1 MKLLPALVVG
11 LTATFLAV
19 QDLKSEK
26 KEPEEKAVETPNE
39 IQETPEEK
47 EKQMDE
53 YEEIVNDEYL
63 NITMEDD
70 LSEIMGEDFEEEDED
85 EEDEDE
91 EVEDEEVAEGE
102 SIHEIT
108 ENDYE
113 VGIFNFDRV
122 RLMYFTED
130 RILCDDD
137 MVTIDNVGEWL
148 GNVDLE
154 TQSDEI
160 TVKWIRNFNLPYD
173 IRLEI
178 IEDSYSGSR

>member
-19 QDLKSEK
+19 QDLKGEK
-26 KEPEEKAVETPNE
+26 KAVETPDE
-39 IQETPEEK
+39 IRETPEEK
-47 EKQMDE
+47 KKQMDE

-85 EEDEDE
+85 EE
-91 EVEDEEVAEGE
+91 VAEGE

-122 RLMYFTED
+122 DLMYFTED
-130 RILCDDD
+130 RILCDGD
-137 MVTIDNVGEWL
+137 MVTIDNADEWL

-154 TQSDEI
+154 MESDEI

-178 IEDSYSGSR
+178 IGDSYSGSR

>member
-1 MKLLPALVVG
+1 MKPLPALVVG

-19 QDLKSEK
+19 QDLKGEK
-26 KEPEEKAVETPNE
+26 KEPEEKAVETPDE

-53 YEEIVNDEYL
+53 YEEIVNDEYR

-70 LSEIMGEDFEEEDED
+70 LSEIMGEDFEEED
-85 EEDEDE
+85 
-91 EVEDEEVAEGE
+91 EDEEVAEGE

>member
-19 QDLKSEK
+19 QDLKSET
-26 KEPEEKAVETPNE
+26 KEPEEKAVETPDE
-39 IQETPEEK
+39 PEEEVK
-47 EKQMDE
+47 EPTMDE

-63 NITMEDD
+63 DITMEDD
-70 LSEIMGEDFEEEDED
+70 LSEIMGEDFEEED
-85 EEDEDE
+85 
-91 EVEDEEVAEGE
+91 DEEVAEGE
-102 SIHEIT
+102 SVHEIT
-108 ENDYE
+108 EDEYNI
-113 VGIFNFDRV
+113 GIFNFDQV
-122 RLMYFTED
+122 DLMYFTED
-130 RILCDDD
+130 RILCDGD
-137 MVTIDNVGEWL
+137 MVTIDNVDEWL

-178 IEDSYSGSR
+178 IGDAYSGSR

>member
-19 QDLKSEK
+19 QDVK
-26 KEPEEKAVETPNE
+26 KEPEEKAVETPGE
-39 IQETPEEK
+39 VQETPEEK

-70 LSEIMGEDFEEEDED
+70 LSDIMGEDFEEEDED
-85 EEDEDE
+85 EE
-91 EVEDEEVAEGE
+91 VAEGE
-102 SIHEIT
+102 SISEIT
-108 ENDYE
+108 EDDYNI
-113 VGIFNFDRV
+113 GIFNFDQV
-122 RLMYFTED
+122 DLMYFTED
-130 RILCDDD
+130 RILCDGD
-137 MVTIDNVGEWL
+137 MVTIDNVDEWL

>member
-26 KEPEEKAVETPNE
+26 KEPEEKAVESPDE
-39 IQETPEEK
+39 VQETPEEK
-47 EKQMDE
+47 EKRMDE

-85 EEDEDE
+85 EE
-91 EVEDEEVAEGE
+91 VAEGE

-108 ENDYE
+108 EDDYNI
-113 VGIFNFDRV
+113 GIFNFDRV
-122 RLMYFTED
+122 DLMYFTED
-130 RILCDDD
+130 RILCDGD
-137 MVTIDNVGEWL
+137 MVTIDNVDEWL

-178 IEDSYSGSR
+178 IEDSYSGSH

>member
-26 KEPEEKAVETPNE
+26 KDPEKAVESLPGS
-39 IQETPEEK
+39 EEVWT
-47 EKQMDE
+47 EPTEEEMDE
-53 YEEIVNDEYL
+53 YEGIVNDEYL

-85 EEDEDE
+85 EE
-91 EVEDEEVAEGE
+91 VAEGE

-108 ENDYE
+108 EDEYNI
-113 VGIFNFDRV
+113 GIFNFDQV
-122 RLMYFTED
+122 DLMYFTED
-130 RILCDDD
+130 RILCDGD
-137 MVTIDNVGEWL
+137 MVTIDNVDEWL

-178 IEDSYSGSR
+178 IGDAYSGSH

>member
-1 MKLLPALVVG
+1 VKLLPALVVG
-11 LTATFLAV
+11 LTAGFLAV

-26 KEPEEKAVETPNE
+26 KEPEEKAVETPVE
-39 IQETPEEK
+39 AEEVPTESK
-47 EKQMDE
+47 EEQTMDE

-63 NITMEDD
+63 DITMEDD
-70 LSEIMGEDFEEEDED
+70 LSEIMGEDED
-85 EEDEDE
+85 EEI
-91 EVEDEEVAEGE
+91 AEGE

-108 ENDYE
+108 ENEYE

>member
-26 KEPEEKAVETPNE
+26 KEPEEKAVETPDE

-70 LSEIMGEDFEEEDED
+70 LSEIMGEDFEEED
-85 EEDEDE
+85 
-91 EVEDEEVAEGE
+91 DEEVAEGNTIRAISE
-102 SIHEIT
+102 QEYD
-108 ENDYE
+108 EGAFGFE
-113 VGIFNFDRV
+113 RV
-122 RLMYFTED
+122 NLMYFVDDEV
-130 RILCDDD
+130 LCDTD
-137 MVTIDNVGEWL
+137 MITIDNKDEWL
-148 GNVDLE
+148 GDVELILGP
-154 TQSDEI
+154 DEI
-160 TVKWIRNFNLPYD
+160 TVMWIRNFNLSYD
-173 IRLEI
+173 IRLEVV
-178 IEDSYSGSR
+178 EDSYSGSR

>member
-19 QDLKSEK
+19 QDLKGEK
-26 KEPEEKAVETPNE
+26 KEPEEKAVETPDE
-39 IQETPEEK
+39 VQETPEEK

-70 LSEIMGEDFEEEDED
+70 LSEIIGEDFEEEDED
-85 EEDEDE
+85 EE
-91 EVEDEEVAEGE
+91 VAEGE
-102 SIHEIT
+102 SISEIT
-108 ENDYE
+108 EDDYNI
-113 VGIFNFDRV
+113 GIFNFDQV
-122 RLMYFTED
+122 DLMYFTED
-130 RILCDDD
+130 RILCDSD
-137 MVTIDNVGEWL
+137 MVTIDNVDEWL

-178 IEDSYSGSR
+178 VGDAYSGSH

>member
-11 LTATFLAV
+11 LTAGFLAV
-19 QDLKSEK
+19 QDLKSGK
-26 KEPEEKAVETPNE
+26 KEPEEKAVENSSEPAEAQTKP
-39 IQETPEEK
+39 TEE
-47 EKQMDE
+47 EMDE

-70 LSEIMGEDFEEEDED
+70 LSEIMGEDFEEEDD
-85 EEDEDE
+85 
-91 EVEDEEVAEGE
+91 DEEVAEGE
-102 SIHEIT
+102 SISEIT
-108 ENDYE
+108 EDEYNI
-113 VGIFNFDRV
+113 GIFNFDQV
-122 RLMYFTED
+122 DLMYFTED
-130 RILCDDD
+130 RILCDGD
-137 MVTIDNVGEWL
+137 MVTIDNVDEWL

-178 IEDSYSGSR
+178 IGDAYSGSR

>member
-19 QDLKSEK
+19 QDLKGEK
-26 KEPEEKAVETPNE
+26 KEPEEKAVESPDE
-39 IQETPEEK
+39 VQETPEEK

-85 EEDEDE
+85 EE
-91 EVEDEEVAEGE
+91 VAEGE

-108 ENDYE
+108 ENEYE

-160 TVKWIRNFNLPYD
+160 DVKWIRNFNLPYD